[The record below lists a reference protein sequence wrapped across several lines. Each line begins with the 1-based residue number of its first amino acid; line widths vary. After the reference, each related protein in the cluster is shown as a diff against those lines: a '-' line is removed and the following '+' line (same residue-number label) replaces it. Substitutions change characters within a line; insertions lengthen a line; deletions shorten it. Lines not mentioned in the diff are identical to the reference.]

1 MRKYLSSVA
10 FLLFTASGYS
20 AQAVISSQRSSDDTV
35 YEVMATNT
43 NGCNDDG
50 YEDLTSDQCHAY
62 AFSHGGVPD
71 RFVSQWSDE
80 PKGCHIHRCTAYF
93 NTSPG
98 ARANIESAPVCKRSI
113 PNTLPPQAN
122 PESYLVNNECHAYAF
137 SHGGDP
143 DYIFASQW
151 YNEPKG
157 CHIHGCDAYFNTSPY
172 TTANIES
179 APVCKR
185 SIPNTLPPQANPES
199 YLVNNARTNWCADGY
214 EPLTPAECNM
224 YTCFT
229 NRPSYEAGNWPD
241 DPKGCVI
248 SYGES
253 YEDQI
258 VYFNE
263 HSTGA
268 GNDVYRPVCKPSHQ
282 FVLDGPKNIVRTAV
296 NTPDGVIL
304 SPPTDYRLSFTIE
317 PLGTIREFGN
327 IIHFTTGD
335 RMNKAPA
342 IFFSKGS
349 TKLYIQI
356 STDSF
361 PDPFPTHQSLALE
374 RNKSHEVV
382 LTVVGSTSTLSVNG
396 TPEVKSITA
405 RSQYAK
411 LDVYVGSPWY
421 EPANAIISDI
431 QFFSTPSEIARLP
444 DLESRR

>member
-10 FLLFTASGYS
+10 LLLFTASGYS

-43 NGCNDDG
+43 NGCNYDG
-50 YEDLTSDQCHAY
+50 YEDLTLDQCHAY
-62 AFSHGGVPD
+62 AFSHGGVPEYI
-71 RFVSQWSDE
+71 FVSQWYD
-80 PKGCHIHRCTAYF
+80 
-93 NTSPG
+93 
-98 ARANIESAPVCKRSI
+98 
-113 PNTLPPQAN
+113 
-122 PESYLVNNECHAYAF
+122 
-137 SHGGDP
+137 
-143 DYIFASQW
+143 
-151 YNEPKG
+151 EPKG
-157 CHIHGCDAYFNTSPY
+157 CHIHGCTAYFNTSPY
-172 TTANIES
+172 ARANIES

-229 NRPSYEAGNWPD
+229 NRPSYEAGDWPD

-248 SYGES
+248 SYGE
-253 YEDQI
+253 DQI

-268 GNDVYRPVCKPSHQ
+268 VNDVERPVCKPSHQ

-317 PLGTIREFGN
+317 PLGTISEFGN

-342 IFFSKGS
+342 IFFSKDS
-349 TKLYIQI
+349 TKLNIQI

-374 RNKSHEVV
+374 LNKSHEVV

-431 QFFSTPSEIARLP
+431 QFFSTPSEIARVP
-444 DLESRR
+444 DLES